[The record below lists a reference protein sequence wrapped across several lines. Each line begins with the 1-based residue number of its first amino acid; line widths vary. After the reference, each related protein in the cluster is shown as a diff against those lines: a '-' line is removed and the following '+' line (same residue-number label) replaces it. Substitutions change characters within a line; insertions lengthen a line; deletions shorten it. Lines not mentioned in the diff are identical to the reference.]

1 MVVARELVG
10 VTKSSKKPFKLA
22 EFVDNKWSL
31 SSSNL
36 CITND
41 MKPSKDGSILELK
54 CDNKMVSDA
63 NTLPAHIN
71 LLYMCVCPCLK
82 MNVLILL

>member
-31 SSSNL
+31 SNSNL

-54 CDNKMVSDA
+54 CDNKTVSDA

-71 LLYMCVCPCLK
+71 LLYMCVC
-82 MNVLILL
+82 VLVSKRMI